1 RSGKR
6 SAERFMAGRAHKED
20 VLVGVYD
27 PITPV
32 RPVLDQLREA
42 GIGADAMDVL
52 SPLPLPGAGMERSVP
67 IALYLITIVAG
78 LVGIGV
84 GIFFA
89 GGTAAMY
96 PLMTG
101 GKAIVARPV
110 VGIVSYETMMFF
122 GIVVTFLVMV
132 MRILRAA
139 RPRVDGMPEIEEGVI
154 GVAVQEARADP
165 WMEAARR
172 RRRAGR

>member
-1 RSGKR
+1 
-6 SAERFMAGRAHKED
+6 MADRAYKKD
-20 VLVGVYD
+20 YLVGMYD

-32 RPVLDQLREA
+32 TPVLDQLREA
-42 GIGADAMDVL
+42 GIEPAAVDVL
-52 SPLPLPGAGMERSVP
+52 SPLPLPGAGMERSVH
-67 IALYLITIVAG
+67 IALYLITIIAG

-110 VGIVSYETMMFF
+110 VGIVSYETMMLF

-132 MRILRAA
+132 MRILLAA
-139 RPRVDGMPEIEEGVI
+139 RAHVEGMPEIEEGMI
-154 GVAVQEARADP
+154 GVAVRVDQDDP
-165 WMEAARR
+165 LFEAARR
-172 RRRAGR
+172 VLQEGGARKVRAV